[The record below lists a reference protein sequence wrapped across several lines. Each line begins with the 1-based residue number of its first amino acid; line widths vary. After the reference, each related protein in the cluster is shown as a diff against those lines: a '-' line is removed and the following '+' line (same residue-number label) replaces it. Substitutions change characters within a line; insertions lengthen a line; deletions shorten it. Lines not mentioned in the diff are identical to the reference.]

1 MEIGDMQL
9 YATHVHGLKSA
20 AASIGAAS
28 VSEEARALEAAWKEN
43 NQIYIDEH
51 NSKFLMNLEA
61 LLHNIGKLLDDIEAM
76 KKKTGGGHVDTE
88 MLKVELTKLKAAM
101 ESFDSETI
109 DSATNTLIE
118 YEQAEHFGE
127 MIKNILQNV
136 LIGEYD
142 EAINLIDRL
151 LEKLGVEVALRKD

>member
-1 MEIGDMQL
+1 
-9 YATHVHGLKSA
+9 
-20 AASIGAAS
+20 
-28 VSEEARALEAAWKEN
+28 
-43 NQIYIDEH
+43 
-51 NSKFLMNLEA
+51 
-61 LLHNIGKLLDDIEAM
+61 
-76 KKKTGGGHVDTE
+76 
-88 MLKVELTKLKAAM
+88 LKVELTKLKAAM

-127 MIKNILQNV
+127 MIKSILQNV

-151 LEKLGVEVALRKD
+151 LEKLGVEVELRKD